1 MATRPRGERMG
12 KGFAYLA
19 LTVIGA
25 LMLWATGQFDEVAG
39 GTNLRKREA
48 YWQAQVDDVA
58 LQGKSRAA
66 VEAFAAAHHLMLQC
80 EKTAVASPLTECLAD
95 DPQAR
100 GGTATHPMTLQLAFM
115 LQGDTLHT
123 FATSPRSLE

>member
-1 MATRPRGERMG
+1 MG

-25 LMLWATGQFDEVAG
+25 LMLWAAGQFDEVAG

-48 YWQAQVDDVA
+48 YWQAQVDDAA

-66 VEAFAAAHHLMLQC
+66 VEAFAAAPHLMLQC
-80 EKTAVASPLTECLAD
+80 EKTAVASHLTECLAD

>member
-1 MATRPRGERMG
+1 MG
-12 KGFAYLA
+12 KVFAYLA

-25 LMLWATGQFDEVAG
+25 LMLWAAGQFDEVAG

-48 YWQAQVDDVA
+48 YWQAQVDDAA

-66 VEAFAAAHHLMLQC
+66 VEAFAAAHRLMLQC
-80 EKTAVASPLTECLAD
+80 EKTAVASHLTECLAD

-115 LQGDTLHT
+115 L
-123 FATSPRSLE
+123 